1 MFILSDYCNLV
12 SKMSAGGGNSWTM
25 GTQPNQFPSSI
36 AGNAMPM
43 SRGGGVSGGMP
54 VPTSNAPINLK
65 LLLSGEEVKYLFGAE
80 EVLLNQLKQQ
90 TGSNIQLTEPG
101 PHERVLSIAGPLDA
115 VIKAFGLVCRKLWE
129 FVVSLSDP
137 NNPKMLVLRLAVHAS
152 QCGMIIGKQGSKVRE
167 IRELTGATVNI
178 CQDSLPESNER
189 AVEVIGT
196 GEACLQSTYHIC
208 TVLQENPPRGEV
220 IPYRPRSLMK
230 DLWKP
235 IILAGE
241 KAYIIENGIAI
252 LAPPELVKKALAETP
267 LGMMT
272 AALSNMDDPSGPE
285 HMNPVA
291 LMAAISTSQRDKVLG
306 GGGPEITKEMR
317 IENEVAGSVIGKHG
331 TKVAEIRQISGAHVS
346 INTEDEITE
355 TGERLVIIKG
365 TAESVLLAQFLVQAN
380 IDLYKKERVGGP
392 PLKQEEYTDSM
403 EPPGHGGREMGGFG
417 RGGGNQPFF
426 GGGRGGGGRG
436 GGMNFNRGGRR
447 SPPGGRGNMQMGGRG
462 GKGRRR

>member
-1 MFILSDYCNLV
+1 
-12 SKMSAGGGNSWTM
+12 MSGGGGGNSWTM

-36 AGNAMPM
+36 SGNALP
-43 SRGGGVSGGMP
+43 RPGGIAGGMP
-54 VPTSNAPINLK
+54 VPTSNSPITLK

-80 EVLLNQLKQQ
+80 EVLLNQLRQQ

-101 PHERVLSIAGPLDA
+101 PHERVLSIAGPLDS
-115 VIKAFGLVCRKLWE
+115 VVKAFGLVCRKLWE

-137 NNPKMLVLRLAVHAS
+137 NNPKMLVLRLAVHNS
-152 QCGMIIGKQGSKVRE
+152 QCSMIIGKGGTKVRE
-167 IRELTGATVNI
+167 MRELTGANVNI
-178 CQDSLPESNER
+178 GQEVLPESNEKS
-189 AVEVIGT
+189 VEVIGT
-196 GEACLQSTYHIC
+196 GEACLQCTYHIC
-208 TVLQENPPRGEV
+208 TVLQENPPRGEIV
-220 IPYRPRSLMK
+220 PYQPKSLMK

-272 AALSNMDDPSGPE
+272 AALSNKEDPTGPE

-306 GGGPEITKEMR
+306 GGTGPEITKEMR
-317 IENEVAGSVIGKHG
+317 IENDVAGSVIGKQG
-331 TKVAEIRQISGAHVS
+331 AKVAEIRQISGANVS
-346 INTEDEITE
+346 INTEEEANDS
-355 TGERLVIIKG
+355 GERVVVIKG

-380 IDLYKKERVGGP
+380 IDLCKKEKLRDP
-392 PLKQEEYTDSM
+392 SQIKDEYVESM
-403 EPPGHGGREMGGFG
+403 EPAHPGNFG
-417 RGGGNQPFF
+417 RGGGGNQFF
-426 GGGRGGGGRG
+426 GGAGRGGGPGGRG

-447 SPPGGRGNMQMGGRG
+447 SPPRGNMQMGGRG